1 MENWFLPVGVLLL
14 LWNVAVFLLY
24 GLDKRKAKK
33 GAWRI
38 PEATLLTT
46 AALFGGLGALLGMQV
61 LRHKTKHTRFR
72 ILVPLFL
79 LVQAGIIVWAFL
91 MHHA

>member
-1 MENWFLPVGVLLL
+1 VGILLL
-14 LWNVAVFLLY
+14 ILNVVVFLLY
-24 GLDKRKAKK
+24 GLDKQKARKN
-33 GAWRI
+33 AWRI

-61 LRHKTKHTRFR
+61 LRHKTRHVRFQ

-79 LVQAGIIVWAFL
+79 LVQAGLIVWAL
-91 MHHA
+91 VNA